1 MENTNAPAFP
11 VSSSSIN
18 GHQNGVNTYQFTG
31 ITIRDY
37 FAAHSPISVNDAKEH
52 FYLKYKRNAD
62 LDEMFTTLAFLRLK
76 YADAMMEARKE

>member
-1 MENTNAPAFP
+1 MENINAPAFP

-37 FAAHSPISVNDAKEH
+37 FAAKIVASLLQTASGAHVGVSYPEQNKNFA
-52 FYLKYKRNAD
+52 
-62 LDEMFTTLAFLRLK
+62 LAA
-76 YADAMMEARKE
+76 YALVDAMMEARSN

>member
-1 MENTNAPAFP
+1 MENINAPAFP

-37 FAAHSPISVNDAKEH
+37 FAAKIVASLLQQLSTGVNVGVNYPNNNKNFA
-52 FYLKYKRNAD
+52 
-62 LDEMFTTLAFLRLK
+62 LAAYAL
-76 YADAMMEARKE
+76 ADAMMETRSS

>member
-1 MENTNAPAFP
+1 MENINAPAFP

-37 FAAHSPISVNDAKEH
+37 FAAKAIIGLLSASDGLEYCERYPQDS
-52 FYLKYKRNAD
+52 KRYAD
-62 LDEMFTTLAFLRLK
+62 VAYAL
-76 YADAMMEARKE
+76 ADAMMEARSN